1 VSHASRPGKGTGAAA
16 TRSAAGG
23 ERPVRGCAGSSRTL
37 APAPLGTVVVVRR
50 TSGVCRT
57 LKWVTQRRRSDKT
70 GATCAARILAGTRH
84 TTNEGQRVLPFTMW
98 IRRRRAEHSRRLQDA
113 RNRLL
118 EYGVPPDHV
127 DFLAR
132 HCAGTSPHVD
142 FQVRL
147 LLDFPKQY
155 RSSVMTFIVAAPILA
170 SIVVWIYEG
179 NPQVAMIYTIGFVL
193 LLVRAS
199 LDDSRQPR
207 SALIRMLLTVCEI
220 ESLLAFLRED
230 NPLNRHKP
238 KKISRGVSI
247 HLKIDTIDEH
257 RLFRELL
264 IKHSRRLALDTHV
277 VAGYASK
284 YDDERWSR
292 SAQVFLWVSEDL
304 FSEIRARIGQE
315 HCGVLLTHITHNRF
329 LEPVS
334 VDPKHKPIN
343 DLLATPRAKIARFV
357 NFPLVVTLA
366 GALVVSGA
374 SVVVALLRT

>member
-1 VSHASRPGKGTGAAA
+1 
-16 TRSAAGG
+16 
-23 ERPVRGCAGSSRTL
+23 
-37 APAPLGTVVVVRR
+37 
-50 TSGVCRT
+50 
-57 LKWVTQRRRSDKT
+57 
-70 GATCAARILAGTRH
+70 
-84 TTNEGQRVLPFTMW
+84 
-98 IRRRRAEHSRRLQDA
+98 
-113 RNRLL
+113 
-118 EYGVPPDHV
+118 
-127 DFLAR
+127 
-132 HCAGTSPHVD
+132 
-142 FQVRL
+142 
-147 LLDFPKQY
+147 
-155 RSSVMTFIVAAPILA
+155 
-170 SIVVWIYEG
+170 
-179 NPQVAMIYTIGFVL
+179 MIYTIGFVL

-277 VAGYASK
+277 VAGYARK

-357 NFPLVVTLA
+357 NFPLVVTLEPVFKLSTFMA
-366 GALVVSGA
+366 DSQVPDPPGS
-374 SVVVALLRT
+374 